1 MPTSAPGSSFGNHR
15 VRSLR
20 AVPGLGA
27 GGARGFTLLELLLV
41 LAIVA
46 VAAGLVSLALPDGD
60 RGRLEE
66 EAERLAALL
75 ETARAE
81 ARVAGAPVWWRPGGL
96 SGDGVVADG
105 EGATDEAGRPF
116 DFRFVGLPGTR
127 PLPQRWLDPR
137 TRAEVEGATQLVLG
151 PEAIL
156 PPQRVLLVLGSQ
168 RLALASDG
176 LAPFGVMDDASAAA
190 GGERPP

>member
-1 MPTSAPGSSFGNHR
+1 MA
-15 VRSLR
+15 RS
-20 AVPGLGA
+20 
-27 GGARGFTLLELLLV
+27 RGFTLLELLLV
-41 LAIVA
+41 LGVVA
-46 VAAGLVSLALPDGD
+46 LAAGLVSLALPDGD

-96 SGDGVVADG
+96 SGDGADG
-105 EGATDEAGRPF
+105 ERGTDEAGRPF

-137 TRAEVEGATQLVLG
+137 TQAEVEGAVQLVLG

-156 PPQRVLLVLGSQ
+156 PPQRIRLVLGSQ
-168 RLALASDG
+168 RLSLGSDG
-176 LAPFGVMDDASAAA
+176 LSPFGVIDEPA
-190 GGERPP
+190 GTAPAGQVP